1 MNFEGSGKLCK
12 PARVGYS
19 VTIWVIANVV
29 HYKRNTGRIIESQ
42 LPFCQVFFVFVIPF
56 REPVHMFIFVCTYI
70 YICDVYMNYIY
81 ILKCFQNRHMS
92 RLICCQ
98 ATFAL
103 FVLIIPVFYLL
114 SMAFLCPLIDMA
126 WVSLGDSGYCVG
138 LKGFVI

>member
-70 YICDVYMNYIY
+70 YIYIRCIYIIIIDVGYIRIYIYLYIHNYI
-81 ILKCFQNRHMS
+81 
-92 RLICCQ
+92 
-98 ATFAL
+98 
-103 FVLIIPVFYLL
+103 II
-114 SMAFLCPLIDMA
+114 I
-126 WVSLGDSGYCVG
+126 
-138 LKGFVI
+138 